1 MITNL
6 INKNLINNYTT
17 IYSLNNFSKVLI
29 INDIILI
36 L

>member
-17 IYSLNNFSKVLI
+17 IYSLNNFGKVLI